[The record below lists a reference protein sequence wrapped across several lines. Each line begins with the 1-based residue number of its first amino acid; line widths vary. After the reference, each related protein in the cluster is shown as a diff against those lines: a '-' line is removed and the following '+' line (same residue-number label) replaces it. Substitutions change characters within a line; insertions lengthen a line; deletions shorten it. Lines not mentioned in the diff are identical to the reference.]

1 MNQKILDE
9 LHASLKKHGKWPFPV
24 KPTNIFDKDK
34 WQWDDTRRVNEQ
46 ERRITKLIAE
56 LKEHRKAI
64 ILVLFYSVVV
74 QLIFLYLILISPLP

>member
-1 MNQKILDE
+1 MNEKILDE
-9 LHASLKKHGKWPFPV
+9 LQAALMKRGNWPFPV
-24 KPTNIFDKDK
+24 KPTNVFDKDK

>member
-1 MNQKILDE
+1 MNEKILDE
-9 LHASLKKHGKWPFPV
+9 LHASLIKHGKWPFPV

>member
-1 MNQKILDE
+1 MKNNILNDLGDSLDKHRNPQSKDE
-9 LHASLKKHGKWPFPV
+9 S
-24 KPTNIFDKDK
+24 FDKDK